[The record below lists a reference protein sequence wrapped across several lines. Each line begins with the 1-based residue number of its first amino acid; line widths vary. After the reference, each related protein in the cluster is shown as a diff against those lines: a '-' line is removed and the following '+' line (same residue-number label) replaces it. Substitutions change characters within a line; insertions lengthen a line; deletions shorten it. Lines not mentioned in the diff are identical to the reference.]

1 MKIRGIAQTRRELLK
16 AVGAAALFGT
26 LSLTGAVTLAQD
38 QKPAIGLIGS
48 GNVGSAL
55 GRSWARAGYDVMF
68 SSRNLDHDRA
78 LAAEVGPRAHA
89 GTPEEAAAF
98 GDVVLFA
105 VPYGAL
111 PELGKT
117 LGDSLRGK
125 VVLNA
130 SNPFPERDG
139 EIATEA
145 REKGAGLMSAELL
158 PGARIVRAFNAI
170 GAARM
175 GSAYEEPGHI
185 GMPIAGDDKEA
196 IETASMLIRDLG
208 YEPVVIGGLAMG
220 KYLVPGTP
228 LAGEHTPDEIRMIA
242 ATLEP

>member
-1 MKIRGIAQTRRELLK
+1 MKIRGIAPSRRELLK
-16 AVGAAALFGT
+16 AVGAAALFST
-26 LSLTGAVTLAQD
+26 LLLTAAVTLAQD
-38 QKPAIGLIGS
+38 EKPKIGLIGS

-78 LAAEVGPRAHA
+78 LAAEVGTHADA

-111 PELGKT
+111 PELGKA

-130 SNPFPERDG
+130 SNPFPQRDG
-139 EIATEA
+139 VIATEA

-175 GSAYEEPGHI
+175 GSAYEEPGRI
-185 GMPIAGDDKEA
+185 GMPIAGDDTEA
-196 IETASMLIRDLG
+196 IEIASMLIRDLG

-242 ATLEP
+242 ATLDP

>member
-1 MKIRGIAQTRRELLK
+1 MRINSIFGLVLLL
-16 AVGAAALFGT
+16 VGAPALLGA
-26 LSLTGAVTLAQD
+26 LPLTATVAFAQD
-38 QKPAIGLIGS
+38 TKPTIGLIGS

-55 GRSWARAGYDVMF
+55 GRSWARAGYEVMF

-78 LAAEVGPRAHA
+78 LAADVGPRAHA
-89 GTPEEAAAF
+89 GTPQEAAEF

-111 PELGKT
+111 PELGES
-117 LGDSLRGK
+117 LGDSLLGK

-130 SNPFPERDG
+130 SNPFPQRDG

-175 GSAYEEPGHI
+175 GSAYEEPGRI
-185 GMPIAGDDKEA
+185 GMPIAGDDAEA
-196 IETASMLIRDLG
+196 IEIASKLIRDLG
-208 YEPVVIGGLAMG
+208 YEPVVVGGLTMG
-220 KYLVPGTP
+220 KYLLPGTP
-228 LAGEHTPDEIRMIA
+228 LAGEHTPDEIRTIA
-242 ATLEP
+242 ATLKP